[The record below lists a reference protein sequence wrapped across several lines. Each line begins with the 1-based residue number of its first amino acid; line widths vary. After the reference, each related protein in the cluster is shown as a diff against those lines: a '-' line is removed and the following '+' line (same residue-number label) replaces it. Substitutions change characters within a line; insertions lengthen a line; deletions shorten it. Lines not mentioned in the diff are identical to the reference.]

1 MARNAAGKYKPWAI
15 AGGPDPDF
23 ADADREMHHAALTDP
38 DLLERFRQRFPA
50 DPDADYEVV
59 VRRLRHVWD
68 CPRDE
73 AANVTGFRCVV
84 CGCTRS
90 EAGQLPKRERA
101 VMQACGDL
109 GPWDRRDV
117 IGDRRAGALS
127 LRVVDDAGRRII
139 VLRGELDA
147 VSTLRVRRALQ
158 EAARS
163 ASRRVE
169 LDLRGLTFLDC
180 AGLSSILEAVPALGE
195 RLSIHPGPPRVQR
208 VIALLGLATTLP
220 FVEAPAAIERASGGS
235 AKLTYVRRLCEAFA
249 EQGVDALVELVPHD
263 VEWIPQIA
271 AGRVLR
277 GSDQL
282 RAFMAERAGPPAV
295 SRPTGIHAAGD
306 HVLVRF
312 EAPAAAL
319 DPLVLWSLYQFH
331 HGRLVRAISFD
342 READALRAAA

>member
-1 MARNAAGKYKPWAI
+1 MARDAAGKYKPWAI
-15 AGGPDPDF
+15 VGGPDPDF
-23 ADADREMHHAALTDP
+23 ADAERERHHAALTGA
-38 DLLERFRQRFPA
+38 DLLARFRKRFPA
-50 DPDADYEVV
+50 DPVADYDVI
-59 VRRLRHVWD
+59 VRRLGHVWD
-68 CPRDE
+68 CPRDD
-73 AANVTGFRCVV
+73 AANVTGFRCAV

-90 EAGQLPKRERA
+90 EAGQLTKRERA
-101 VMQACGDL
+101 VIQAGGGL
-109 GPWDRRDV
+109 RPLDRRDV

-127 LRVVDDAGRRII
+127 LSIVDDAGCRTI

-147 VSTLRVRRALQ
+147 VSAPQVRRGLQ

-208 VIALLGLATTLP
+208 VIDVLGLASTLP
-220 FVEAPAAIERASGGS
+220 FVRASEALERAGAGS
-235 AKLTYVRRLCEAFA
+235 AKLTYVGRLCEAFA

-271 AGRVLR
+271 GGRVLR

-282 RAFMAERAGPPAV
+282 RAFMAEHGGSPVVP
-295 SRPTGIHAAGD
+295 RPTTIHAAGD

-312 EAPAAAL
+312 EAPAAPE
-319 DPLVLWSLYQFH
+319 PLVLWSLYQFQ
-331 HGRLVRAISFD
+331 HGRLARAISFD
-342 READALRAAA
+342 READALRL